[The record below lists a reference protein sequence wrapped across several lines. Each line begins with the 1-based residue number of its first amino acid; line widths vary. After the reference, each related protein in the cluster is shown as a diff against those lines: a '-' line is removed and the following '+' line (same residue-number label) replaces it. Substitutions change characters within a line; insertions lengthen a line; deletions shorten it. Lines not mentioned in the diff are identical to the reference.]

1 MVKPIVRYTSLAQ
14 VGRNLQFNQHIIG
27 VNPVINIDDD
37 GLISLTVSSHGPRT
51 PDGKIPRRRA
61 ILDAPD
67 GSGRMSRQQ
76 FMAWANRTLLPPRPH
91 RPHA

>member
-1 MVKPIVRYTSLAQ
+1 MKPFPRYTSIAQ
-14 VGRNLQFNQHIIG
+14 VGYNLHLNQHIIG
-27 VNPVINIDDD
+27 ANPVLSIDEC
-37 GLISLTVSSHGPRT
+37 GLITVTVSSHGPRT

-76 FMAWANRTLLPPRPH
+76 FMAWANRTLLPPRAH
-91 RPHA
+91 